1 MENINEQTVVNGI
14 QNLKMEDKNHE
25 GSQVIKDQV
34 NKNKILQENNQD
46 EKQTDKQEGL
56 LNGNVKKSG
65 ESDCDKTNSDQEK
78 KKKKKKIK
86 NKKKCKNLENLQSQQ
101 EKEEEEC
108 SKNQK
113 KEMGPCYKPGMKITT
128 SRYQDNSYIRNLGD
142 WKEGEWNQTNPPT
155 ITVDDQFPE
164 GFFPKGLLM
173 DYTRKE
179 CQWRSSDAEL
189 KEKDKISEFQLNLMR
204 KGAECHRQVR
214 KRCQRIIRPG
224 KKLIDI
230 CEEIE
235 ELNRY
240 LVQENGLE
248 AGIAFP
254 TGCSLNNFA
263 AHYTPNPGDNT
274 TIGYDDVCK
283 IDFGTQV
290 QGRIVDCAF
299 TVSFNPKYD
308 KLLEA
313 VQDATMTG
321 IKSAGIDVR
330 LCDVG
335 ADIQEVMESYEVEM
349 DGKVYPVKTIRNLNG
364 HSIEPYKIHGA
375 KSVPTVGGGSQEKM
389 EEGETFA
396 IETFG
401 SINGK
406 GYIVEDGDCSHYM
419 KDFNVGKVPLRS
431 QRARSLLNYINKNH
445 STLAFCRRW
454 LDRGGQIGHIFG
466 LKELVNAGIIN
477 ECPPLMDIK
486 GSYVAQYE
494 HTFYLNS
501 SHKEILT
508 YGDDY

>member
-1 MENINEQTVVNGI
+1 MESKDKEIKKEEVEQ
-14 QNLKMEDKNHE
+14 KKE
-25 GSQVIKDQV
+25 
-34 NKNKILQENNQD
+34 QE
-46 EKQTDKQEGL
+46 E
-56 LNGNVKKSG
+56 VKEQIEAG
-65 ESDCDKTNSDQEK
+65 EENQEK
-78 KKKKKKIK
+78 KKKKKKKNKNKNKGEKGEGNEGEEEEQKDGEEEGEEGGEDNQDGEKKKKKKKK
-86 NKKKCKNLENLQSQQ
+86 NKKKKAATEGEQGEQKQ
-101 EKEEEEC
+101 EE
-108 SKNQK
+108 NQK
-113 KEMGPCYKPGMKITT
+113 YLGPCYKPGMKISK
-128 SRYQDNSYIRNLGD
+128 SRYQDNSYLRNLGD
-142 WKEGEWNQTNPPT
+142 WKDGEWNQTNPPT
-155 ITVDDQFPE
+155 ITVDDQYP
-164 GFFPKGLLM
+164 GGVFPKGVLI

-179 CQWRSSDAEL
+179 CQWRTTDAEL
-189 KEKDKISEFQLNLMR
+189 KEKDKISEHHLNLLR

-214 KRCQRIIRPG
+214 KRCQKIIRPG

-254 TGCSLNNFA
+254 TGCSLNHVA

-274 TIGYDDVCK
+274 TIEYDDVCK

-290 QGRIVDCAF
+290 QGRIIDCAF

-308 KLLEA
+308 KLLEG
-313 VQDATMTG
+313 VKDATMTG

-335 ADIQEVMESYEVEM
+335 ADIQEVMESYEVEL
-349 DGKVYPVKTIRNLNG
+349 DGKVYPIKPVRNLNG
-364 HSIEPYKIHGA
+364 HSIDPYKIHAG
-375 KSVPTVGGGSQEKM
+375 KSVPIVGGGSQEKM

-406 GYIVEDGDCSHYM
+406 GFVIEDGDCSHYM
-419 KDFNVGKVPLRS
+419 KDFDAGKVPLRS

-454 LDRGGQIGHIFG
+454 LDRGGQVGHIIG
-466 LKELVNAGIIN
+466 LKELVNAGIVN
-477 ECPPLMDIK
+477 PYPPLVDVK

-494 HTFYLNS
+494 HTIYLNS
-501 SHKEILT
+501 SHKEIISA
-508 YGDDY
+508 GDDY